1 MLTPRHCCRPQE
13 VEEDAAVFD
22 LVLLSEID
30 EKHVIQNIS
39 NMYYEDLIYCYIG
52 NVVVSMNPFKSLP
65 IYDDVRQ
72 SKLLAIHCHAVAR
85 TRLVC

>member
-1 MLTPRHCCRPQE
+1 LCCLDTTTDGQE

-52 NVVVSMNPFKSLP
+52 NVIVSMNPFKTLP
-65 IYDDVRQ
+65 IYDDVG
-72 SKLLAIHCHAVAR
+72 CCCCCCTCCR
-85 TRLVC
+85 TSLVCRR